1 MIYDLAALVNYHDQ
15 QITSRELT
23 GKFGLPAAT
32 TLYAFAAGETISA
45 EQSPQEKILY
55 ILDGELTITTAQ
67 TLTAH
72 AGQLVTLAAGETHQL
87 AAKQPCKFL
96 QIELS

>member
-23 GKFGLPAAT
+23 EKFGLPAAT

-45 EQSPQEKILY
+45 EQSPQNKLLY
-55 ILDGELTITTAQ
+55 VLAGELTVITDRS
-67 TLTAH
+67 LTIQS
-72 AGQLVTLAAGETHQL
+72 GQLLTLAAGVTHRLL
-87 AAKQPCKFL
+87 ANQPCKFL
-96 QIELS
+96 QIELG